1 MTAKEL
7 ELKEKK
13 ELESKSEKTYSCK
26 VYMPHVDIYENQ
38 HEIILEADMPGVDKK
53 DVQVRLE
60 NNVLSIDA
68 KIRPEE
74 YEGMRALYSEYNIG
88 HYYRDFQIGE
98 LVEQNKINATVDNGV
113 LVVTLPK
120 VEQARPRLITV
131 K

>member
-7 ELKEKK
+7 ELKEKREREVK
-13 ELESKSEKTYSCK
+13 NETTYSCK
-26 VYMPHVDIYENQ
+26 VFVPSVDIFENE
-38 HEIILEADMPGVDKK
+38 HEIILEADIPGVDKK
-53 DVQVRLE
+53 DVKVQLE
-60 NNVLSIDA
+60 NNRLSIEA

-74 YEGMRALYSEYNIG
+74 YDGMRALYGEYNVG

-120 VEQARPRLITV
+120 AEKVKPRQITIL
-131 K
+131 